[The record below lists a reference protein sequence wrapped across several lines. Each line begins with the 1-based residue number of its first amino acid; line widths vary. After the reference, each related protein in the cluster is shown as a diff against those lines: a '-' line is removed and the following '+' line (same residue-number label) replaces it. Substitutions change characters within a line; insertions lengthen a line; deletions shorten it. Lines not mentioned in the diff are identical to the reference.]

1 MGVFNQEQKQNIR
14 RSYGDTDV
22 WNFIQTTINHVLG
35 DELEH
40 LRVTNQGILY
50 EVFRITDYV
59 MGEHTYEEKVYFCRK
74 AFEEENERV
83 NEYSNE
89 TAGRTEIQI
98 TTYLIVHLATV
109 LLCAKDEYSSYALE
123 ILNSCY
129 SSVSSKVREKISN
142 GVACIL
148 EEKDNLIGNKLQWF
162 MNTYGQD
169 GRWISKN
176 IETMSRAQKDA
187 PSGKGTSECVAP
199 VFNGP
204 VTYINENNAPFLSG
218 IQNVTPNHLSALQS
232 IMGAPAD
239 LPLKALS
246 VPEGSSEEVQEQ
258 PHKTIYN
265 NLNMYGE
272 INYCPNGPQK
282 DAARDSSA
290 RKDRDNIDSLRNYI
304 FDTRLFDSDDK
315 LNALLGEIARSI
327 DLGEY
332 NAIYGPNEHGRINP
346 SAKNEWYYIFE
357 ALQESGVCRQSVGDK
372 EFVEQMMEWFPTVF
386 SYDTPEEM
394 KSMTDKLRKSVS
406 HERALWKYGES
417 KEVTRLKDMW
427 ARRNQ
432 LGIAYEKVSR
442 FYEIAY
448 RGLYVRLV
456 EMKEEMNC
464 IK

>member
-1 MGVFNQEQKQNIR
+1 M
-14 RSYGDTDV
+14 
-22 WNFIQTTINHVLG
+22 
-35 DELEH
+35 EH
-40 LRVTNQGILY
+40 LRVTHQGVLY

-59 MGEHTYEEKVYFCRK
+59 MGTDTFEEKMKFCRRV
-74 AFEEENERV
+74 FELEDERV
-83 NEYSNE
+83 NDYSNE
-89 TAGRTEIQI
+89 TAEKSEIRI

-109 LLCAKDEYSSYALE
+109 LLCANGGYDSYALE
-123 ILNSCY
+123 IQKSCL
-129 SSVSSKVREKISN
+129 SSVALKVREKIRN
-142 GVACIL
+142 GVARIL
-148 EEKDNLIGNKLQWF
+148 EEEEGLMGNRLQRF
-162 MNTYGQD
+162 MKTYGQD
-169 GRWISKN
+169 GRWISQDIDEMRDTTKK
-176 IETMSRAQKDA
+176 KDA
-187 PSGKGTSECVAP
+187 PSAEGTGAKSGAP

-204 VTYINENNAPFLSG
+204 VTYINENHAPFLSG

-246 VPEGSSEEVQEQ
+246 SPEGSSEEVQEQ

-315 LNALLGEIARSI
+315 LRALLAEIARSI

-357 ALQESGVCRQSVGDK
+357 ALLESGVCRQSVGDK
-372 EFVEQMMEWFPTVF
+372 EFVEQMMEWFPMVF

-394 KSMTDKLRKSVS
+394 KSMTDRLRKSIS
-406 HERALWKYGES
+406 HERAQWKYGES
-417 KEVTRLKDMW
+417 KEMTRLKDMW

-456 EMKEEMNC
+456 EMKEELNC

>member
-1 MGVFNQEQKQNIR
+1 MGTDTFEEKMKFCRRVF
-14 RSYGDTDV
+14 
-22 WNFIQTTINHVLG
+22 
-35 DELEH
+35 ELE
-40 LRVTNQGILY
+40 
-50 EVFRITDYV
+50 D
-59 MGEHTYEEKVYFCRK
+59 
-74 AFEEENERV
+74 ERV
-83 NEYSNE
+83 NDYSNE
-89 TAGRTEIQI
+89 TAEKSEIRI

-109 LLCAKDEYSSYALE
+109 LLCANGGYDSYALE
-123 ILNSCY
+123 IQKSCL
-129 SSVSSKVREKISN
+129 SSVALKVREKIRN
-142 GVACIL
+142 GVARIL
-148 EEKDNLIGNKLQWF
+148 EEEEGLMGNRLQRF
-162 MNTYGQD
+162 MKTYGQD
-169 GRWISKN
+169 GRWISQDIDEMRDTTKK
-176 IETMSRAQKDA
+176 KDA
-187 PSGKGTSECVAP
+187 PSAEGTGAKSGAP

-204 VTYINENNAPFLSG
+204 VTYINENHAPFLSG

-246 VPEGSSEEVQEQ
+246 SPEGSSEEVQEQ

-315 LNALLGEIARSI
+315 LRALLAEIARSI

-357 ALQESGVCRQSVGDK
+357 ALLESGVCRQSVGDK
-372 EFVEQMMEWFPTVF
+372 EFVEQMMEWFPMVF

-394 KSMTDKLRKSVS
+394 KSMTDRLRKSIS
-406 HERALWKYGES
+406 HERAQWKYGES
-417 KEVTRLKDMW
+417 KEMTRLKDMW

-456 EMKEEMNC
+456 EMKEELNC

>member
-1 MGVFNQEQKQNIR
+1 MLSK
-14 RSYGDTDV
+14 
-22 WNFIQTTINHVLG
+22 
-35 DELEH
+35 ELEH
-40 LRVTNQGILY
+40 LRVTHQGVLY

-59 MGEHTYEEKVYFCRK
+59 MGTDTFEEKMKFCRRV
-74 AFEEENERV
+74 FELEDERV
-83 NEYSNE
+83 NDYSNE
-89 TAGRTEIQI
+89 TAEKSEIRI

-109 LLCAKDEYSSYALE
+109 LLCANGGYDSYALE
-123 ILNSCY
+123 IQKSCL
-129 SSVSSKVREKISN
+129 SSVALKVREKIRN
-142 GVACIL
+142 GVARIL
-148 EEKDNLIGNKLQWF
+148 EEEEGLMGNRLQRF
-162 MNTYGQD
+162 MKTYGQD
-169 GRWISKN
+169 GRWISQDIDEMRDTTKK
-176 IETMSRAQKDA
+176 KDA
-187 PSGKGTSECVAP
+187 PSAEGTGAKSGAP

-204 VTYINENNAPFLSG
+204 VTYINENHAPFLSG

-246 VPEGSSEEVQEQ
+246 SPEGSSEEVQEQ

-315 LNALLGEIARSI
+315 LRALLAEIARSI

-357 ALQESGVCRQSVGDK
+357 ALLESGVCRQSVGDK
-372 EFVEQMMEWFPTVF
+372 EFVEQMMEWFPMVF

-394 KSMTDKLRKSVS
+394 KSMTDRLRKSIS
-406 HERALWKYGES
+406 HERAQWKYGES
-417 KEVTRLKDMW
+417 KEMTRLKDMW

-456 EMKEEMNC
+456 EMKEELNC